1 MNEEKKEQVTEN
13 VQNQVETPVTDT
25 TVVAGVDNT
34 NQTPTVL
41 ETPNEGMPQE
51 QVQQAP
57 NTTTP
62 VKQEAP
68 KVVEKVTTKEKVVV
82 KEVPKKQETKQEEKS
97 KEQPKTTVENPVEPK
112 KKGGNFKYV
121 MTVFLFIALLA
132 IIYFLPEIS
141 DGIKNYKAN
150 KNQPQTTTPNKVKS
164 GVMLCSLT
172 KTTKT
177 KEITAITEFMFTN
190 EKMKSTEQETT
201 TALKEDATGEDLTD
215 LENLQ
220 TSCEHLKEVV
230 KSVSGMEA
238 FCTKNA
244 TTQTTRETI
253 DYTSLD
259 LDLIQDNIAEFGGNY
274 PEFQLDQ
281 DINDIQ
287 SLMES
292 SGYECERE

>member
-112 KKGGNFKYV
+112 KKGG
-121 MTVFLFIALLA
+121 MSL
-132 IIYFLPEIS
+132 IS
-141 DGIKNYKAN
+141 
-150 KNQPQTTTPNKVKS
+150 
-164 GVMLCSLT
+164 
-172 KTTKT
+172 
-177 KEITAITEFMFTN
+177 ITLSF
-190 EKMKSTEQETT
+190 
-201 TALKEDATGEDLTD
+201 
-215 LENLQ
+215 
-220 TSCEHLKEVV
+220 HL
-230 KSVSGMEA
+230 
-238 FCTKNA
+238 
-244 TTQTTRETI
+244 R
-253 DYTSLD
+253 
-259 LDLIQDNIAEFGGNY
+259 
-274 PEFQLDQ
+274 
-281 DINDIQ
+281 
-287 SLMES
+287 
-292 SGYECERE
+292 